1 MDYFMGIPLSGWFGG
16 TPILGNLHMI
26 MTVVVTVS
34 SFVIHINHDTSND
47 DIITIIRE
55 KILYVENHLAG
66 SNPNGKIPV
75 VLTNHEKMVIK
86 KCFLFF
92 FWMSLGHNNDLEDN
106 VAWAKDLVTHVM
118 IEQGTFVQRGSEDC
132 SRTAMV
138 EIGKAYECHD
148 YKL

>member
-1 MDYFMGIPLSGWFGG
+1 
-16 TPILGNLHMI
+16 
-26 MTVVVTVS
+26 
-34 SFVIHINHDTSND
+34 
-47 DIITIIRE
+47 
-55 KILYVENHLAG
+55 
-66 SNPNGKIPV
+66 
-75 VLTNHEKMVIK
+75 
-86 KCFLFF
+86 
-92 FWMSLGHNNDLEDN
+92 MSLGHNNDLEDN